1 MFDFGLP
8 IDMTPVSN
16 SPHYQ
21 EYHDRGRTPLS
32 DGKHR
37 LSPTHVVSEISPIG
51 RFTISSTRIES
62 EPLQE
67 QQKLIVDDTE
77 EFYPPYLEEARD
89 SRIALLVKKYEGATA
104 STSEDSARFD
114 ILTERLRR
122 LSPRS
127 GPNDLEVLTGM
138 MDQIER
144 VTADLINLRNEY
156 KK

>member
-37 LSPTHVVSEISPIG
+37 LSPTYVVSQISPIG
-51 RFTISSTRIES
+51 RFAMSSTRIES
-62 EPLQE
+62 ESLQE

-77 EFYPPYLEEARD
+77 ESHLPYLKEARD
-89 SRIALLVKKYEGATA
+89 SRIALLVKKYEGAAA
-104 STSEDSARFD
+104 STNEDSARLD

-127 GPNDLEVLTGM
+127 GPNDLEVLTAV
-138 MDQIER
+138 MDQIEN
-144 VTADLINLRNEY
+144 VSANLLNLRNEY